1 MSVIFLLFFV
11 KNRRNFDTWYFVSKL
26 ACFFEKANI
35 SGLFFS
41 PDCRKFKDFFN
52 FFSAIYKVNPAIPL
66 CRTGVGWTPG
76 SNGRIAVSQDKNE
89 HFFEKTGKKSAP
101 SDISKKPKNKPSDI
115 SKKCELL
122 HSRRPYARRIYL
134 FTRRPAERISG
145 CKAKKQAKNAG
156 NRHQN
161 NGMSHPG

>member
-1 MSVIFLLFFV
+1 MSG
-11 KNRRNFDTWYFVSKL
+11 FVSKS

-35 SGLFFS
+35 SGSFFS

-101 SDISKKPKNKPSDI
+101 SAISERPKNRQKMLI
-115 SKKCELL
+115 TGIK
-122 HSRRPYARRIYL
+122 
-134 FTRRPAERISG
+134 
-145 CKAKKQAKNAG
+145 
-156 NRHQN
+156 
-161 NGMSHPG
+161 

>member
-1 MSVIFLLFFV
+1 MS
-11 KNRRNFDTWYFVSKL
+11 KS

-89 HFFEKTGKKSAP
+89 HFFEKTGKNSAP
-101 SDISKKPKNKPSDI
+101 SDISEKPKNRQKMLI
-115 SKKCELL
+115 TGIKKSVCHTLGGWTVSSASSFYCILL
-122 HSRRPYARRIYL
+122 DM
-134 FTRRPAERISG
+134 FF
-145 CKAKKQAKNAG
+145 AKK
-156 NRHQN
+156 
-161 NGMSHPG
+161 